1 MKKKLIKF
9 SLLLLTY
16 VILFGDKI
24 PPVILS

>member
-9 SLLLLTY
+9 SLLLFTY